1 MATKIKKVKPDSKGR
16 VSLGILSK
24 NISSFSIEVSEN
36 GKIVLTPFV
45 EIPKEDLIQYTK
57 KPVDNDTD
65 YLLSNTENKKRLLK
79 SIKQVEKGDFQARE
93 LIED

>member
-16 VSLGILSK
+16 ISLGALSK
-24 NISSFSIEVSEN
+24 NISSFSIEISEN

-57 KPVDNDTD
+57 KTSDNETD
-65 YLLSNTENKKRLLK
+65 YLLSNPENKKRLLK
-79 SIKQVEKGDFQARE
+79 SIKKVEKGNFKVRE